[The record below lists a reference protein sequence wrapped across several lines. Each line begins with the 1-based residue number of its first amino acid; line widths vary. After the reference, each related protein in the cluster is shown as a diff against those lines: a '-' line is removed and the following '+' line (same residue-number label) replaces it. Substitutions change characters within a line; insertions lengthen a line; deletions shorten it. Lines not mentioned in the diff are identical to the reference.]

1 MTVMLPTP
9 DQLRAVAD
17 RSGLSLTA
25 EDITSVRGL
34 MQVGEHFDEVTIY
47 RAAHA
52 FERSGDWKKM

>member
-17 RSGLSLTA
+17 QSGLSLTA
-25 EDITSVRGL
+25 EDIASFRGL